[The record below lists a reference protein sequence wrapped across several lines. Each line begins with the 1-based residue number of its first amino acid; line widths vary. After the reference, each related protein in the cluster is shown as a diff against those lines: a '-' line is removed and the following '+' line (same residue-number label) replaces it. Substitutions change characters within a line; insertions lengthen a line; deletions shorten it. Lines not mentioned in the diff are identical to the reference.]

1 MRRQLMLKDLVYR
14 LKLDTELLEK
24 HPEKKELLKRRI
36 KRYKD
41 DIANYVASKSFS
53 HALGAFNLQQ
63 STQRQPENISGCLFQ
78 CKEIK
83 PYNKVLN
90 LICRWEFK
98 DCMHKTE
105 RI

>member
-36 KRYKD
+36 KRHKD

-53 HALGAFNLQQ
+53 HALGAVSYTHLIKNIDKRKGEFYEQSNFNGAINKRSGNSLF
-63 STQRQPENISGCLFQ
+63 PEW
-78 CKEIK
+78 K
-83 PYNKVLN
+83 
-90 LICRWEFK
+90 
-98 DCMHKTE
+98 
-105 RI
+105 